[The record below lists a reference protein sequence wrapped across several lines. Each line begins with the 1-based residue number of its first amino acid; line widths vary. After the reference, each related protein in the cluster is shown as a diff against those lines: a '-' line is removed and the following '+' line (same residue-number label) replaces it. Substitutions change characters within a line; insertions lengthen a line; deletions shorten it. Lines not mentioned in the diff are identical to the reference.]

1 MKLKKYLFL
10 LLLLLFPA
18 VPFAGGSESG
28 GVCVDESTT
37 VVVCMGGSS
46 KRYHKTEYCRGL
58 NNCQGGLKRVTL
70 EEAKRAGRTACRI
83 CY

>member
-1 MKLKKYLFL
+1 MKLKKHLIL

-18 VPFAGGSESG
+18 VPFAGGSGSG
-28 GVCVDESTT
+28 VRADESTT

-58 NNCQGGLKRVTL
+58 NNCQGGLKRVSL
-70 EEAKRAGRTACRI
+70 EEAKRAGRTACKI